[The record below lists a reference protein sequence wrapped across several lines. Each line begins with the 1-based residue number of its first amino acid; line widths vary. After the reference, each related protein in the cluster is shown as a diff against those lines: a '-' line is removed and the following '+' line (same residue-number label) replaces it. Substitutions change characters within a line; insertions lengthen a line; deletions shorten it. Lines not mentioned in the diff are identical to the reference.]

1 MKDYVERAK
10 KLIKKLGKRFSHYD
24 ATKKWFVLYLCLLT
38 LVLLL
43 PPIVKIS
50 GMRGVEGVTYSLLFS
65 GGYVRSLIVIL
76 ISLFFLLGWNMSTKF
91 KGLMVRLFA
100 LREDEPLV
108 DFAFLW
114 VIMSVFMGIVDTI
127 GVASVI
133 SERIG
138 LSNWAYLSEI
148 LLLIGLVWSFIS
160 LWLSAKKTSKKTK
173 ILNIVDE
180 RPKNEEV
187 KQRKVL
193 THLFDDL
200 DDE

>member
-1 MKDYVERAK
+1 MKDYVEKAK
-10 KLIKKLGKRFSHYD
+10 RLIRKLEKRFSYYD
-24 ATKKWFVLYLCLLT
+24 ATKKWFVIYLCLLT

-50 GMRGVEGVTYSLLFS
+50 GMKGVEGISYSLLFS
-65 GGYVRSLIVIL
+65 GVYVRSLMVIL

-91 KGLMVRLFA
+91 KGLMVKLFA

-114 VIMSVFMGIVDTI
+114 VIMSVFMGIVDTV
-127 GVASVI
+127 GVASVV

-138 LSNWAYLSEI
+138 LSHWAYFSEI
-148 LLLIGLVWSFIS
+148 LLLIGLIWSFIS
-160 LWLSAKKTSKKTK
+160 LWMSAKKTSKKTK

-180 RPKNEEV
+180 RPKHEEI
-187 KQRKVL
+187 KQKKVL

-200 DDE
+200 DE